1 MNAKTR
7 YLLISSLLGLSAIG
21 SIIYMIIVSQKG
33 HAVGF
38 EIVIIFGLSFL
49 FILHLLFG

>member
-7 YLLISSLLGLSAIG
+7 YLLINILLGLGAIG

-33 HAVGF
+33 YAVGF
-38 EIVIIFGLSFL
+38 EIVIIFVLSIL